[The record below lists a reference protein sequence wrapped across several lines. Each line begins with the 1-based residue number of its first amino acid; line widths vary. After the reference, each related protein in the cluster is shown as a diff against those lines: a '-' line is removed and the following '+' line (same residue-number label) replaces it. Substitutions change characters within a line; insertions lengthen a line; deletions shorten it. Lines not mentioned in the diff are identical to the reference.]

1 MSDTQVAALDHTIQ
15 QTNLWLKKL
24 VEEHHFADRHHAY
37 NALRAV
43 LQALCDQLTNEQ
55 AAHLSAQLP
64 ILIRGIYFEGWHL
77 GNAKSD

>member
-24 VEEHHFADRHHAY
+24 VEEHHFADRHQAY

-43 LQALCDQLTNEQ
+43 LQALRDQLTMNRP
-55 AAHLSAQLP
+55 LTSP
-64 ILIRGIYFEGWHL
+64 PSCRF
-77 GNAKSD
+77 